1 MRSKIKCLMIE
12 PEKPPVICYMKPTKK
27 AFRKAINQGALQRGE
42 IEAKRVAQ
50 DVYAIFHKDRFLTNL
65 KPNRALEDDIISGV
79 MFIVATD
86 EISQPISMTD
96 EQVSSFTLRFW
107 NAEAFDEMDVMEAN
121 MSTFLSR
128 FTHGEYLHLSQK

>member
-1 MRSKIKCLMIE
+1 
-12 PEKPPVICYMKPTKK
+12 
-27 AFRKAINQGALQRGE
+27 LQRGE

-50 DVYAIFHKDRFLTNL
+50 DVYAIFRKDRFLTNL
-65 KPNRALEDDIISGV
+65 KPNRALEDDIISRV
-79 MFIVATD
+79 MFIVTTD

-107 NAEAFDEMDVMEAN
+107 NAEVFDEMDAMEAN